1 MRNEFESQ
9 LDNIRIE
16 LYEKTRAMTNSEV
29 ARVTNE
35 NAGRI
40 AAQFGITMTKCAFL
54 KPLKSAKA

>member
-1 MRNEFESQ
+1 MRNEFEIQ

-29 ARVTNE
+29 ARFTNE

-40 AAQFGITMTKCAFL
+40 AAQFGITMTKCVFPKL
-54 KPLKSAKA
+54 QKSANI